1 MKRHVRVLVAEDN
14 EDHLFLTTLALQSR
28 PDVEVEVIAVR
39 DGVEAIEYLAG
50 DGTAPP
56 TEEPPDLVLLDLSM
70 PRRSGLQVLAD
81 IKDDKRLQSVPV
93 VVLTSSDQP
102 EDIRQSYDLGANS
115 YVTKSGD
122 LTQLVDYWIRTA
134 CLPPR

>member
-1 MKRHVRVLVAEDN
+1 MRHIRVLDAEDN

-28 PDVEVEVIAVR
+28 ADVDVEVIAVR
-39 DGVEAIEYLAG
+39 DGMEAIEYLTG
-50 DGTAPP
+50 DGTTPP
-56 TEEPPDLVLLDLSM
+56 ADDPPDLVLLDLSM

-81 IKDDKRLQSVPV
+81 IKHDERLQSVPV

-102 EDIRQSYDLGANS
+102 DDIRQSYDLGANS

-122 LTQLVDYWIRTA
+122 LSQLVDYWIRTA